1 MNERTNEWVL
11 RAGCNNFNP
20 TLLPCDSNDNDD
32 DDDIAIWEY
41 ENKLVLQVFSSIFFF
56 FFDFSPSLYYIIIV
70 VVIIYGTWLNVFDFF
85 LLSLSLLNRD
95 YFQGFFFFFIFYCLL
110 RDNILNKM
118 EQLTGISM
126 FYYIKLRKEFF
137 IENAKNALPLTWD
150 IQFRLKICIKSVH

>member
-85 LLSLSLLNRD
+85 FIIIEFIEPWLFS
-95 YFQGFFFFFIFYCLL
+95 GFFLL
-110 RDNILNKM
+110 L
-118 EQLTGISM
+118 LH
-126 FYYIKLRKEFF
+126 FLLL
-137 IENAKNALPLTWD
+137 AK
-150 IQFRLKICIKSVH
+150 R